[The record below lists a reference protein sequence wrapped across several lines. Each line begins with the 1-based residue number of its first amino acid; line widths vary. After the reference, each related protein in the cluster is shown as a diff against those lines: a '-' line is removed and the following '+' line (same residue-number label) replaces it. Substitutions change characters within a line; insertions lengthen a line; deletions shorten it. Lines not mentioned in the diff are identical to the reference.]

1 MATNLYFNNY
11 QFTEEQNLIEDL
23 VTESIK
29 IYGIDCYYMP
39 RTLIA
44 EDGIFGED
52 TLSKFDAVTNG
63 DVDAESL
70 SAYSIEMY
78 IKSVDGF
85 DGEGDFLSKF
95 NIEIR
100 DEMTLTAS
108 RRRFT
113 EEIEDANTTKAAGRP
128 VEGDLIYFPLNNK
141 LFEVKFVEHESIFY
155 QMGSLQTYDL
165 RCELFEY
172 SHESLNTGI
181 ATIDSIEDLYSGDRM
196 QNQILDEAGDNLV
209 MESGESILDE
219 VYSIESSDSAAKN
232 SLFDQKAAEFVD
244 FSEMNPFGE
253 GF

>member
-78 IKSVDGF
+78 I
-85 DGEGDFLSKF
+85 
-95 NIEIR
+95 
-100 DEMTLTAS
+100 
-108 RRRFT
+108 
-113 EEIEDANTTKAAGRP
+113 
-128 VEGDLIYFPLNNK
+128 
-141 LFEVKFVEHESIFY
+141 H
-155 QMGSLQTYDL
+155 
-165 RCELFEY
+165 
-172 SHESLNTGI
+172 
-181 ATIDSIEDLYSGDRM
+181 
-196 QNQILDEAGDNLV
+196 
-209 MESGESILDE
+209 
-219 VYSIESSDSAAKN
+219 
-232 SLFDQKAAEFVD
+232 
-244 FSEMNPFGE
+244 
-253 GF
+253 

>member
-44 EDGIFGED
+44 EDGVFGED

-63 DVDAESL
+63 DSEAESL

-100 DEMTLTAS
+100 DEMTLTVS
-108 RRRFT
+108 RRRFSQ
-113 EEIEDANTTKAAGRP
+113 EIEDSNTTKAAGRP

-172 SHESLNTGI
+172 SHERLNTGI
-181 ATIDSIEDLYSGDRM
+181 ATIDEIEDLYSGDRM

-219 VYSIESSDSAAKN
+219 AYSIESSDSAAKN
-232 SLFDQKAAEFVD
+232 NLFDLKAAEFVD
-244 FSEMNPFGE
+244 FSELNPFGE

>member
-52 TLSKFDAVTNG
+52 TLSKFDAVTSG
-63 DVDAESL
+63 DGEVESL

-100 DEMTLTAS
+100 DEMTLTVS
-108 RRRFT
+108 RRRFSQ
-113 EEIEDANTTKAAGRP
+113 EIEDSNTTKAAGRP

-172 SHESLNTGI
+172 SHERLNTGI
-181 ATIDSIEDLYSGDRM
+181 ATIDEIEDLYSGDRM

-219 VYSIESSDSAAKN
+219 AYSIESSDSAAKN
-232 SLFDQKAAEFVD
+232 NLFDLKAAEFVD
-244 FSEMNPFGE
+244 FSELNPFGE